1 MHTAKL
7 QKGVNGK
14 TTTTMPFLC
23 SDPDSVHGETSGP
36 GFSIQ
41 FKSVTMVT
49 CLSSKFPY
57 RNTVVSLVL
66 LYSYAGI

>member
-1 MHTAKL
+1 MDNYYDYAI
-7 QKGVNGK
+7 
-14 TTTTMPFLC
+14 LC
-23 SDPDSVHGETSGP
+23 SDSDSVHGETSGP

-57 RNTVVSLVL
+57 RNTVVSLTCVT
-66 LYSYAGI
+66 I